1 MNLKSIRSQFGET
14 VLSIAEKDEDLVVI
28 VADISHGIFKDFRNK
43 FPTRYYNIGI
53 CEPAI
58 VNMAA
63 GLNKVGINPVVHTI
77 APFLIERSFEQIK
90 LDFAYQNLNINLV
103 SVGSSYDY
111 SKLGYSHHCYED
123 AAILKH
129 FERSQIFFPGN
140 SDEFDILFRQHYT
153 DNKINY
159 FRITEFPHEESISID
174 LSKKKYCH
182 KITDGSDITI
192 VALGNQLKKVVNA
205 AKDLKSL
212 NINAEIIY
220 YNCLKP
226 FEEKIFLQSLRKTKK
241 FICVEEIS
249 QFGGLYEDCLK
260 SLNKNKINF
269 DSEQIAIKEIIHE
282 YGTYD
287 DLSENS
293 NVSEKNI
300 IIQSKK
306 LIGK

>member
-1 MNLKSIRSQFGET
+1 MNLKSIRAQFGET
-14 VLSIAEKDEDLVVI
+14 VLSLAEKDENLVVL

-43 FPTRYYNIGI
+43 FPKRYYNIGI

-90 LDFAYQNLNINLV
+90 LDFAYQNLNVNLV

-111 SKLGYSHHCYED
+111 SKLGYSHHCYQD

-129 FERSQIFFPGN
+129 LDRSQIFFPGN
-140 SDEFDILFRQHYT
+140 SEEFNILFRQHYA

-159 FRITEFPHEESISID
+159 FRITEFPHEEKIK
-174 LSKKKYCH
+174 LNLNEKKYSH
-182 KITDGSDITI
+182 KIIDGSDITI
-192 VALGNQLKKVVNA
+192 VVLGNQLKKVMNA
-205 AKDLKSL
+205 AKHLKSC
-212 NINAEIIY
+212 NIESEIIY

-226 FEEKIFLQSLRKTKK
+226 FEEKIFLNSVSKTKK
-241 FICVEEIS
+241 LLCVEEIS
-249 QFGGLYEDCLK
+249 QFGGLYEECLK
-260 SLNKNKINF
+260 CLNQNKITF
-269 DSEQIAIKEIIHE
+269 ESEHIAIKRIIHE

-287 DLSENS
+287 DLSQFS
-293 NVSEKNI
+293 DVSEKSI
-300 IIQSKK
+300 INQSKK
-306 LIGK
+306 LLGK